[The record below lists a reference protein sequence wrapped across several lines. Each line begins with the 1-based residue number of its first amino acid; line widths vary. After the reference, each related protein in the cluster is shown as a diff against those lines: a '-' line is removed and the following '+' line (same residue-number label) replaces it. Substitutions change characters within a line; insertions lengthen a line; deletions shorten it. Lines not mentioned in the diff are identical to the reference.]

1 MQFDIKTYNN
11 MRLVIASL
19 TFNNVDGIAVCTHGY
34 FHNVCVSSTAG
45 VFEDASA
52 EQGKD
57 HANSSGCRVA
67 TSASEVGAG
76 SAGSLSAN
84 LEPIA
89 GTSYSVNCSADVY
102 ETPSRLEKSKA
113 YVNEQ
118 IRRLRSQLFELKVSQ
133 L

>member
-1 MQFDIKTYNN
+1 M
-11 MRLVIASL
+11 
-19 TFNNVDGIAVCTHGY
+19 
-34 FHNVCVSSTAG
+34 
-45 VFEDASA
+45 FEDASA
-52 EQGKD
+52 EHGKD

-67 TSASEVGAG
+67 TSASEAGAG
-76 SAGSLSAN
+76 AGSLSDN

>member
-1 MQFDIKTYNN
+1 

-19 TFNNVDGIAVCTHGY
+19 TFNNVDGIAVCIHGY
-34 FHNVCVSSTAG
+34 FHNVCVSSTTG

-67 TSASEVGAG
+67 TSASEVEEGPG
-76 SAGSLSAN
+76 GLSAN
-84 LEPIA
+84 HEPKQGPLT